1 MNIQIGNIVRVRNTI
16 GKVIKITPKND
27 INKWKHDEIVISI
40 SNKKPKIV
48 KPTQIEI
55 IK

>member
-1 MNIQIGNIVRVRNTI
+1 MNIHIGNIVRVRNTI

-40 SNKKPKIV
+40 CNKKPKIV

>member
-1 MNIQIGNIVRVRNTI
+1 MNIQVGNTVRVRNTI
-16 GKVIKITPKND
+16 GKVIKVTPKND

-40 SNKKPKIV
+40 RNKKPKIV